1 MRRLLFLAFIAGLVC
16 AGAADAATRIKDI
29 TSVQGVRDNQLI
41 GYGLVIGL
49 AGTGDTM
56 RNAPFTEQSMK
67 AMLDHMGV
75 NVQAGSLR
83 IRNVAG
89 VTVTANL
96 PAFAGPGS
104 RIDVNISSI
113 GDATSLKGGT
123 LLMTPLM
130 GADGQTYAVAQ
141 GAVAASGFVAAGQA
155 ESVSE
160 GVPTD
165 GRIPN
170 GALVERDV
178 PNAFGAGDQPL
189 VLELHNPD
197 FQTATIIADRIN
209 QFAKQAYGQPVA
221 VERDMRNVVLQR
233 PHRIS
238 APRFLAEVGNLM
250 VTPDS
255 VARVVIDEHTGTV
268 VIGEN
273 VQVSQ
278 VALTHGNL
286 TVRITEAPEV
296 SQPAPFSK
304 GQTTVVPR
312 TGVTASE
319 EGGHLVVVSGTTLQ
333 TLVDGLNRIGMKPT
347 DIIAILQAIKTAG
360 GLQAELVVQ

>member
-1 MRRLLFLAFIAGLVC
+1 MKRFLFIALLAGVLGA
-16 AGAADAATRIKDI
+16 AGANGATRIKDI

-56 RNAPFTEQSMK
+56 RNSPFTEQSMK

-75 NVQAGSLR
+75 NVQGANLR

-89 VTVTANL
+89 VTVTADL
-96 PAFAGPGS
+96 PPFVGPGA
-104 RIDVNISSI
+104 RIDVSISSI

-130 GADGQTYAVAQ
+130 AADGLTYAVAQ
-141 GAVAASGFVAAGQA
+141 GSIAASGFVAAGQA
-155 ESVSE
+155 ESLSE
-160 GVPTD
+160 GVPTE

-178 PNAFGAGDQPL
+178 PNGFGAGQPL
-189 VLELHNPD
+189 VLELRNPD
-197 FQTATIIADRIN
+197 FQTATLIADHIN
-209 QFAKQAYGQPVA
+209 HYAVQAFGRPVA
-221 VERDMRNVVLQR
+221 FERDMRNVVLTK
-233 PHRIS
+233 PAKVS
-238 APRFLAEVGNLM
+238 LTRFLAEIGNLT

-268 VIGEN
+268 VIGAN
-273 VQVSQ
+273 VQVSP
-278 VALTHGNL
+278 VALTHGDL

-296 SQPAPFSK
+296 SQPEPFSR
-304 GQTTVVPR
+304 GETTVVPR
-312 TGVTASE
+312 TGVSASE
-319 EGGHLVVVSGTTLQ
+319 SGGHLAMVGGTTLQ
-333 TLVDGLNRIGMKPT
+333 TLVDGLNKIGLKPT
-347 DIIAILQAIKTAG
+347 DIIAVLQAIKSAG

>member
-178 PNAFGAGDQPL
+178 PNAHGKR
-189 VLELHNPD
+189 LELGIHVCQGERLPLEKIGLVG
-197 FQTATIIADRIN
+197 FVQSRH
-209 QFAKQAYGQPVA
+209 VA
-221 VERDMRNVVLQR
+221 
-233 PHRIS
+233 
-238 APRFLAEVGNLM
+238 
-250 VTPDS
+250 
-255 VARVVIDEHTGTV
+255 
-268 VIGEN
+268 
-273 VQVSQ
+273 
-278 VALTHGNL
+278 
-286 TVRITEAPEV
+286 
-296 SQPAPFSK
+296 
-304 GQTTVVPR
+304 
-312 TGVTASE
+312 
-319 EGGHLVVVSGTTLQ
+319 
-333 TLVDGLNRIGMKPT
+333 
-347 DIIAILQAIKTAG
+347 
-360 GLQAELVVQ
+360 